1 MIKMVCRDFWDISTG
16 TGPGARRLRRVR
28 MSPKLNPN
36 ARCAPDEDEGAEL
49 AKTIV
54 GDGGNL
60 KGSPGIGR
68 STQRLSRAAQM
79 LNGPQLK
86 LLEAW
91 SSKRKNA
98 PVEAIPKNGNEVA
111 KPKRSSLR
119 QRADPASHHLKPTHW
134 AGRRATE
141 GEPTPATPRDC
152 AVQGTNG
159 QVTRPYGRVRQ
170 TYWRLPPAHGA
181 KSAPSRWSRS
191 CRR

>member
-1 MIKMVCRDFWDISTG
+1 MPRFLGHQYRYW
-16 TGPGARRLRRVR
+16 P
-28 MSPKLNPN
+28 
-36 ARCAPDEDEGAEL
+36 
-49 AKTIV
+49 
-54 GDGGNL
+54 
-60 KGSPGIGR
+60 GR
-68 STQRLSRAAQM
+68 SQIKKGANITETKSQRAVRNGRRRRCGAGEDHRGRRWQPEGISRNWTVQLSAISRAAQM

-152 AVQGTNG
+152 AVQDTNG
-159 QVTRPYGRVRQ
+159 QVMRPYGRVRQ